1 MKRSAILYSLFFVIS
16 VAIYSIFIPNTI
28 CNIEGSSFFVND
40 FSFFKTKLANAPGLT
55 AWLACFA
62 SQFFKWPLVGTILLS
77 GLLTLGGVFCSLL
90 PKALGRKGFGEWGLL
105 LPILILWLIP
115 LNLNIYLQVFFFFA
129 ALLLGAVIRKPVG
142 LAIYLLIWSIIG
154 FFLVS
159 TLLLQISIILL
170 VAFHLLFR
178 RTRFALILLPAIGIV
193 SLGITVADVYV
204 SNEYI
209 GYIPFKERF
218 FYAPERISNLWIYS
232 GMFLAAPLL
241 MLLPSAKVSS
251 WIRWTSASIVLA
263 LSVIVSVYSTHNL
276 GIVTTERFYSMLKMA
291 DEKDWNGI
299 LSSISRDDIMS
310 GKLYL
315 RFALL
320 AESGNGSLPDNIFNY
335 PINTPEDFLYR
346 HELKRNAFLFNRLF
360 YDNLGIYDEA
370 FRMAF
375 EYGVMTPEGDC
386 FSSIR
391 QMAHYAILMGDHR
404 LAEKYLHI
412 LSKTTLH
419 DSWIEQE
426 RALMASK
433 SDTIS
438 KPYIKDSFINV
449 YPFNSE
455 MIRQLQIHPDN
466 RKVLDYLL
474 IGLLMQ
480 REVQKFAIILRGFPL
495 YKDRPLP
502 RAYAEAA
509 AFFVNNPQTLHADFN
524 YPTEVDTQ
532 FENFYRQKMQNDSP
546 AGMASYMGSYWY
558 YYFFIAPNTQV
569 NNTTRRQVN

>member
-1 MKRSAILYSLFFVIS
+1 
-16 VAIYSIFIPNTI
+16 
-28 CNIEGSSFFVND
+28 
-40 FSFFKTKLANAPGLT
+40 
-55 AWLACFA
+55 
-62 SQFFKWPLVGTILLS
+62 
-77 GLLTLGGVFCSLL
+77 
-90 PKALGRKGFGEWGLL
+90 
-105 LPILILWLIP
+105 
-115 LNLNIYLQVFFFFA
+115 
-129 ALLLGAVIRKPVG
+129 
-142 LAIYLLIWSIIG
+142 
-154 FFLVS
+154 
-159 TLLLQISIILL
+159 
-170 VAFHLLFR
+170 
-178 RTRFALILLPAIGIV
+178 
-193 SLGITVADVYV
+193 
-204 SNEYI
+204 
-209 GYIPFKERF
+209 
-218 FYAPERISNLWIYS
+218 
-232 GMFLAAPLL
+232 
-241 MLLPSAKVSS
+241 
-251 WIRWTSASIVLA
+251 
-263 LSVIVSVYSTHNL
+263 
-276 GIVTTERFYSMLKMA
+276 
-291 DEKDWNGI
+291 
-299 LSSISRDDIMS
+299 
-310 GKLYL
+310 
-315 RFALL
+315 
-320 AESGNGSLPDNIFNY
+320 
-335 PINTPEDFLYR
+335 
-346 HELKRNAFLFNRLF
+346 
-360 YDNLGIYDEA
+360 
-370 FRMAF
+370 
-375 EYGVMTPEGDC
+375 
-386 FSSIR
+386 
-391 QMAHYAILMGDHR
+391 MAHYAIIMGDHR

-546 AGMASYMGSYWY
+546 AGMTSYMGSYWY